1 MEATND
7 IVLESTAKYDRVESP
22 KQQLPPSTR
31 KEDEEGDKTPFCY
44 ICLDTSSGEENSPD
58 ELLAPC
64 SCMTHVH
71 RKCLDHWRATSFTYN
86 CMTHCPTCQEPYEF
100 EPIEG
105 ESPEEIKKQINR
117 ARWGRALLVL
127 LVILFGIMIIALIDA
142 GTPKFFGLH
151 WNALDGQIYN
161 WIGLTSVPRFVI
173 YFLLSL
179 AMTVL
184 ITCLVLAIRWCWR
197 CRRNGVRAGGV
208 YRRAD
213 HRAIDADDNTYA
225 SVCWCNVS
233 ICDCSSSDYGEYAI
247 IMVVVVA
254 ICAVLAGIV
263 LIFVALVGGVG
274 SVVDR
279 KGEQRIRTLQV
290 QEKRVKNL
298 RHLSAV

>member
-1 MEATND
+1 MEATDD
-7 IVLESTAKYDRVESP
+7 IVPESTVKYDRVESP
-22 KQQLPPSTR
+22 KQLPSSTR
-31 KEDEEGDKTPFCY
+31 KEDEEGDITPFCY
-44 ICLDTSSGEENSPD
+44 ICLDTSLGEENSPD
-58 ELLAPC
+58 ELIAPC

-71 RKCLDHWRATSFTYN
+71 RKCLDHWRATSFAYN

-105 ESPEEIKKQINR
+105 ESPEEIKKKINR

-127 LVILFGIMIIALIDA
+127 LVILFGSMIIALIDA

-151 WNALDGQIYN
+151 WNALNGQIYN

-179 AMTVL
+179 AMTAL
-184 ITCLVLAIRWCWR
+184 ITCLVLGIRWCWR
-197 CRRNGVRAGGV
+197 CRRNGVRAGRV
-208 YRRAD
+208 YRRTNHD
-213 HRAIDADDNTYA
+213 HRGVDADDNTYT
-225 SVCWCNVS
+225 SVCWCDVS
-233 ICDCSSSDYGEYAI
+233 ICDCSRDYGDYAI

-263 LIFVALVGGVG
+263 LICVALVGGVG

-298 RHLSAV
+298 RPLSAV